1 MLYTSFTPDH
11 VEAGLDEAG
20 RGCLA
25 GPVVAAAVILP
36 KDYQHPL
43 LKDSKKLTAKQRE
56 KLRGEIDQVA
66 IGIGIGLAWPAE
78 IDQINILQ
86 ASITAMHRAVA
97 QLPLAPELLL
107 VDGKFFRIYPGIA
120 HACIIRG
127 DGLYLSIAAA
137 SIVAKTH
144 RDQLMRVLAEQY
156 PEYGWAHNAGYPT
169 SAHYQAIAQFGETPL
184 HRQSFRLH

>member
-1 MLYTSFTPDH
+1 MLYTSFTPNY

-56 KLRGEIDQVA
+56 KLRGEIGQIA
-66 IGIGIGLAWPAE
+66 IGIGVGLAWPAE

-97 QLPLAPELLL
+97 QLPSAPELLL
-107 VDGKFFRIYPGIA
+107 VDGKFFRAYPGIA
-120 HACIIRG
+120 HECIIRG

-137 SIVAKTH
+137 SVVAKTH

-156 PEYGWAHNAGYPT
+156 PEYGWAHNVGYPT
-169 SAHYQAIAQFGETPL
+169 ATHYQAIEQFGETPF